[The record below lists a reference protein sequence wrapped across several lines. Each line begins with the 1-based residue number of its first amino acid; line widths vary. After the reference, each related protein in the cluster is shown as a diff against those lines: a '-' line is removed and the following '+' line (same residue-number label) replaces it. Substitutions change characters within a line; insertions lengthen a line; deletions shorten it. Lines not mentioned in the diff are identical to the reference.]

1 MLGGLTLNGY
11 SLAALAIIVGG
22 ILILVS
28 LLRRNRDVGIS
39 RYGFF
44 IERERFD
51 DLGDT
56 GSDPWPHQHDTL
68 ELPPRDRS

>member
-1 MLGGLTLNGY
+1 MLEVLSFDGY
-11 SLAALAIIVGG
+11 SLAALALVVVGV
-22 ILILVS
+22 LVLVA

-51 DLGDT
+51 EVEIDETTKVL
-56 GSDPWPHQHDTL
+56 WPKEGHD
-68 ELPPRDRS
+68 

>member
-1 MLGGLTLNGY
+1 VLEVLSFDGY
-11 SLAALAIIVGG
+11 SLAALALVVVGV
-22 ILILVS
+22 LVLVA

-51 DLGDT
+51 EVEIDETTKVL
-56 GSDPWPHQHDTL
+56 WPKEGHD
-68 ELPPRDRS
+68 